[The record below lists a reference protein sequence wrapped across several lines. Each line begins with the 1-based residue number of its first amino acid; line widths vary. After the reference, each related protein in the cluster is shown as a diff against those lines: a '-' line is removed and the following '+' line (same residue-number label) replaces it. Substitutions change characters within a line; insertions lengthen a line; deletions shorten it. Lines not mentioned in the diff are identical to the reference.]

1 MSIVRVAVGV
11 VVRGNDI
18 FVSLRPDHVHQ
29 GGKWEFPGGKVEQSE
44 TVESAL
50 ARELK
55 EEIDIDVISSQPLIV
70 INHDYGDK
78 QVSLE
83 VRVVD
88 QFNGQ
93 PHGREGQQTRWVAIG
108 DLDPKDFPEANVAII
123 HALRT
128 FYQG

>member
-11 VVRGNDI
+11 VVKDSDV
-18 FVSLRPDHVHQ
+18 FVSLRPDNVHQ
-29 GGKWEFPGGKVEQSE
+29 GGKWEFPGGKVEQNE
-44 TVESAL
+44 TVETAL

-55 EEIDIDVISSQPLIV
+55 EEIDIDIASSQPLIV

-88 QFNGQ
+88 QFSGQ
-93 PHGREGQQTRWVAIG
+93 PHGKEGQQTRWVAIG
-108 DLDPKDFPEANVAII
+108 DLEPNDFPAANEAII

-128 FYQG
+128 FYQR